1 LKSSGRGIS
10 SLRVLVLFLVLIL
23 FLPAFSLKKL
33 LSVPFLCQAP
43 FGNWGEPYQEACE
56 ETALIMAH
64 HYQTGKPIYLKEG
77 DKEILDLV
85 DFQERTLGGHY
96 DLTAKQVKKL
106 AEDYYKMKNISL
118 SYEFT
123 IEDMKRA
130 LDEDK
135 VVIVPAAGRLL
146 RNPYYTP
153 PGPAYHNLLIIG
165 YDDDRGE
172 FITNDAG
179 TKRGKNYRYKY
190 QSVFNAIHDWAGSKA
205 NIEKGRK
212 AMLTVGR
219 DHSPE

>member
-1 LKSSGRGIS
+1 LKSSGRGIN
-10 SLRVLVLFLVLIL
+10 SLQVLFLVLLL
-23 FLPAFSLKKL
+23 FLSSPAFSLKKL

-56 ETALIMAH
+56 ETALIMAR
-64 HYQTGKPIYLKEG
+64 HYQTGKPIYLKDG
-77 DKEILDLV
+77 DREILDLV
-85 DFQERTLGGHY
+85 DYQERTLGGHF

-106 AEDYYKMKNISL
+106 AEDYYKMKNIAL
-118 SYEFT
+118 SYEFS

-165 YDDDRGE
+165 YDDGRGE

-190 QSVFNAIHDWAGSKA
+190 QVVYNAIHDWAGSKA
-205 NIEKGRK
+205 NIEKGKK
-212 AMLTVGR
+212 ALLTVGR

>member
-1 LKSSGRGIS
+1 MKFSGKEINSR
-10 SLRVLVLFLVLIL
+10 LVLFLFLIL
-23 FLPAFSLKKL
+23 FLPSPAFSQKKL

-56 ETALIMAH
+56 ETTLIMAR
-64 HYQTGKPIYLKEG
+64 HYQTGRPIYLKEG
-77 DKEILDLV
+77 DQEILDLV
-85 DFQERTLGGHY
+85 DFQERTMGAHL

-106 AEDYYKMKNISL
+106 AEDYYTMKGITL

-165 YDDDRGE
+165 YDDGRGE

-190 QSVFNAIHDWAGSKA
+190 QVVYNAVHDWAGSKA
-205 NIEKGRK
+205 NIEKGKK
-212 AMLTVGR
+212 AMLTIGR